1 MDILVIG
8 GVAAGT
14 KTAAK
19 LKREHR
25 DYNVTIITM
34 GKDISYAGCG
44 LPYYV
49 GGVIENKESLIVNT
63 PENFEKLTQVKVIT
77 NTEALKI
84 NRDSKIVSTKNVVT
98 NEEKEF
104 KYDKLVI
111 ATGADPIK
119 PNLDGINLKGVYYVR
134 TPEDAIKLRDIIEN
148 DEIKRAV
155 VVGGG
160 FIGLEIAENLLEN
173 NIKTTVIDASESIPP
188 GFDKEISLYL
198 QEKLIDN
205 GIMVLTNEKVVS
217 IIGDEKVSKIKTDK
231 RVIKADLVIMSV
243 GIKPNTKIAE
253 ECGLNLEDNKTIS
266 VDYNM
271 QTSDENIFAVG
282 DCASVKNI
290 ITNKVTWSPM
300 GSSANKEGR
309 CVARTIAGKESKF
322 KGVLGTSIVK
332 LLDINAARTGLTEEE
347 AISLGYNTESV
358 IVPLDDKAHYYPGAG
373 LLFIKLI
380 ADIDSEKILGAQ
392 VFGKGSVD
400 KQIDTVAT
408 AIHFGGKLSDLQDLD
423 LAYAPPFST
432 AISPLGHAANVLL
445 NKITEG
451 VKIVRFED
459 FIENKD
465 SYKIVDVNKV
475 PTLENALYLDLSS
488 IDGKIENLNY
498 DDKILLVCARGK
510 RAYLTYNRM
519 KYYGYKDVNILEGGL
534 SLNKEMGEY
543 NTRTKKISKGSGFF
557 IK

>member
-408 AIHFGGKLSDLQDLD
+408 AIHFGVKLSDLQDLD

-534 SLNKEMGEY
+534 SLNKEMGEL
-543 NTRTKKISKGSGFF
+543 
-557 IK
+557 

>member
-373 LLFIKLI
+373 LLFIKLV

-400 KQIDTVAT
+400 KQIDIVAT

-534 SLNKEMGEY
+534 SLNKEMGEL
-543 NTRTKKISKGSGFF
+543 
-557 IK
+557 

>member
-534 SLNKEMGEY
+534 SLNKEMGEL
-543 NTRTKKISKGSGFF
+543 
-557 IK
+557 

>member
-1 MDILVIG
+1 MNILVIG

-19 LKREHR
+19 LKRENR

-49 GGVIENKESLIVNT
+49 GGVIENKESLIINT

-77 NTEALKI
+77 NTEVLKI
-84 NRDSKIVSTKNVVT
+84 NRDNKTVITKNTVT
-98 NEEKEF
+98 SEEKEF

-119 PNLDGINLKGVYYVR
+119 PKLDGINLKGIYYVR
-134 TPEDAIKLRDIIEN
+134 TPEDAIKLRSIIEN
-148 DEIKRAV
+148 EKIKRVV

-173 NIKTTVIDASESIPP
+173 NIKTTVIDANENIPP
-188 GFDKEISLYL
+188 GFDKEVSLYL

-205 GIMVLTNEKVVS
+205 GIMILTNEKVVS
-217 IIGDEKVSKIKTDK
+217 IIGDEKVSKVKTNK
-231 RVIKADLVIMSV
+231 RAIKADLVIMSV

-290 ITNKVTWSPM
+290 ITNKSTWSPM

-322 KGVLGTSIVK
+322 NGVLGTSIVK
-332 LLDINAARTGLTEEE
+332 LLDISAARTGLTEKD

-358 IVPLDDKAHYYPGAG
+358 IVPLDDKAHYYPGSG

-408 AIHFGGKLSDLQDLD
+408 SIHFGGKLSDLQDLD

-475 PTLENALYLDLSS
+475 PTLENALYLDLSN
-488 IDGKIENLNY
+488 INGKIENLDY

-510 RAYLTYNRM
+510 RAYLTYNKM

-534 SLNKEMGEY
+534 SLNKEVGEL
-543 NTRTKKISKGSGFF
+543 
-557 IK
+557 

>member
-1 MDILVIG
+1 MNILVIG

-19 LKREHR
+19 LKRENR

-49 GGVIENKESLIVNT
+49 GGVIENKEILIINT

-77 NTEALKI
+77 NTEVLKI
-84 NRDSKIVSTKNVVT
+84 NRDNKTVITKNTVT
-98 NEEKEF
+98 SEEKEF

-119 PNLDGINLKGVYYVR
+119 PKLDGINLKGIYYVR
-134 TPEDAIKLRDIIEN
+134 TPEDAIKLRSIIEN
-148 DEIKRAV
+148 EKIKRVV

-173 NIKTTVIDASESIPP
+173 NIKTTVIDANENIPP
-188 GFDKEISLYL
+188 GFDKEVSLYL

-205 GIMVLTNEKVVS
+205 GIMILTNEKVVS
-217 IIGDEKVSKIKTDK
+217 IIGDEKVSKVKTNK
-231 RVIKADLVIMSV
+231 RAIKADLVIMSV

-290 ITNKVTWSPM
+290 ITNKSTWSPM

-322 KGVLGTSIVK
+322 NGVLGTSIVK
-332 LLDINAARTGLTEEE
+332 LLDISAARTGLTEKD

-358 IVPLDDKAHYYPGAG
+358 IVPLDDKAHYYPGSG

-475 PTLENALYLDLSS
+475 PTLENALYLDLSN
-488 IDGKIENLNY
+488 INGKIENLDY

-510 RAYLTYNRM
+510 RAYLTYNKM

-534 SLNKEMGEY
+534 SLNKEVGEL
-543 NTRTKKISKGSGFF
+543 
-557 IK
+557 

>member
-49 GGVIENKESLIVNT
+49 GGVIENKESLIINT

-77 NTEALKI
+77 NTEVLKI
-84 NRDSKIVSTKNVVT
+84 NRDNKTVITKNTVT
-98 NEEKEF
+98 SEEKEF

-119 PNLDGINLKGVYYVR
+119 PKLDGINLKGVYYVR
-134 TPEDAIKLRDIIEN
+134 TPEDAIKLRSIIEN
-148 DEIKRAV
+148 EKIKRVV

-173 NIKTTVIDASESIPP
+173 NIKTTVIDANENIPP
-188 GFDKEISLYL
+188 GFDKEVSLYL

-205 GIMVLTNEKVVS
+205 GIMILTNEKVVS
-217 IIGDEKVSKIKTDK
+217 IIGDEKVSKVKTNK
-231 RVIKADLVIMSV
+231 RAIKADLVIMSV

-290 ITNKVTWSPM
+290 ITNKSTWSPM

-322 KGVLGTSIVK
+322 NGVLGTSIVK
-332 LLDINAARTGLTEEE
+332 LLDISAARTGLTEKD

-358 IVPLDDKAHYYPGAG
+358 IVPLDDKAHYYPGSG

-534 SLNKEMGEY
+534 SLNKEMGEL
-543 NTRTKKISKGSGFF
+543 
-557 IK
+557 

>member
-1 MDILVIG
+1 MDIIVIG

-49 GGVIENKESLIVNT
+49 GGVIENKEGLIVNT
-63 PENFEKLTQVKVIT
+63 PESFEKLTQVKVIT
-77 NTEALKI
+77 NTEVLKI
-84 NRDSKIVSTKNVVT
+84 NRDSKVVNTRNVVT
-98 NEEKEF
+98 NEKATF

-119 PNLDGINLKGVYYVR
+119 PNLEGINLNGVYYIR
-134 TPEDAIKLRDIIEN
+134 TPEDAVKLRDIIEK

-173 NIKTTVIDASESIPP
+173 NIKTTVIDANESIPP
-188 GFDKEISLYL
+188 GFDKDSSLYL

-205 GIMVLTNEKVVS
+205 GIMILTNEKVVS
-217 IIGDEKVSKIKTDK
+217 IIGDEKVSKIKTNK

-253 ECGLNLEDNKTIS
+253 DCGLKLEDNKTIS

-271 QTSDENIFAVG
+271 KTSDENIFAVG

-347 AISLGYNTESV
+347 AINLGYNVESV
-358 IVPLDDKAHYYPGAG
+358 IVPLDDKAHYYPGSN

-380 ADIDSEKILGAQ
+380 ADVDCEKILGAQ

-400 KQIDTVAT
+400 KQIDIVSTV
-408 AIHFGGKLSDLQDLD
+408 IYFGGKLSDLQDLD

-445 NKITEG
+445 NKIQEG
-451 VKIVRFED
+451 VKIVKFRD
-459 FIENKD
+459 FIKNSD

-498 DDKILLVCARGK
+498 DDKIILVCSRGK

-519 KYYGYKDVNILEGGL
+519 KYYGYKDVSILEGGL
-534 SLNKEMGEY
+534 SLNKEMGEL
-543 NTRTKKISKGSGFF
+543 
-557 IK
+557 

>member
-253 ECGLNLEDNKTIS
+253 ECGLNLENNKTIS

-408 AIHFGGKLSDLQDLD
+408 AIYFGGKLSDLQDLD

-534 SLNKEMGEY
+534 SLNKEMGEL
-543 NTRTKKISKGSGFF
+543 
-557 IK
+557 

>member
-408 AIHFGGKLSDLQDLD
+408 AIHFGGNLSDLQDLD

-459 FIENKD
+459 FIESKD

-534 SLNKEMGEY
+534 SLNKEMGEL
-543 NTRTKKISKGSGFF
+543 
-557 IK
+557 

>member
-1 MDILVIG
+1 MDIIVIG

-77 NTEALKI
+77 NTEVLKI
-84 NRDSKIVSTKNVVT
+84 NRDSKIVNARNVVT
-98 NEEKEF
+98 NEETTF

-119 PNLDGINLKGVYYVR
+119 PNLEGINLKGVYYIR
-134 TPEDAIKLRDIIEN
+134 TPEDAIKVRDIIEN
-148 DEIKRAV
+148 NEIKRAV

-173 NIKTTVIDASESIPP
+173 NIKTTVIDANESIPP

-205 GIMVLTNEKVVS
+205 GIMILTNEKVVS
-217 IIGDEKVSKIKTDK
+217 IIGDERVSKIKTDK

-253 ECGLNLEDNKTIS
+253 DCGLNLEEKKTIS

-347 AISLGYNTESV
+347 AINLGYNTESV

-400 KQIDTVAT
+400 KQIDIVAT
-408 AIHFGGKLSDLQDLD
+408 TIHFGGKLSDLQDLD

-451 VKIVRFED
+451 VKIVRFRD

-498 DDKILLVCARGK
+498 DDKIILVCARGK

-519 KYYGYKDVNILEGGL
+519 KYYGYKDVSILEGGL
-534 SLNKEMGEY
+534 SLNKEMGEL
-543 NTRTKKISKGSGFF
+543 
-557 IK
+557 